1 MIFSATFFFIIHNHS
16 GKFKCWWCHLL
27 IIYDRKELQYINDRG
42 YIKKKDLSNEKNCL
56 EKNQLNMVK
65 VLWGVYKG

>member
-1 MIFSATFFFIIHNHS
+1 MTEV
-16 GKFKCWWCHLL
+16 KL
-27 IIYDRKELQYINDRG
+27 
-42 YIKKKDLSNEKNCL
+42 KKDLSNEKNCL